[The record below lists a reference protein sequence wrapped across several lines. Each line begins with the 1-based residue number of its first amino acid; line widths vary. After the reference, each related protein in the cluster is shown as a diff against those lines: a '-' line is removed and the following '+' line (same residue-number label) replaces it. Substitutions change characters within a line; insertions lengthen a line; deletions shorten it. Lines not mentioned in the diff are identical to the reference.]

1 MSELAKNIVSTL
13 LDDENFVS
21 QCSESLKEILE
32 DKKFDSSDLPEVL
45 NLVVLIMDKSDNV
58 EIKEENIEEVLKT
71 LVVELLKKLDVFDEP
86 SEQVNK
92 MIESCIK
99 LLKTKVKTSSSFKKV
114 KKWFI
119 STFIKCNCTCKC

>member
-58 EIKEENIEEVLKT
+58 EIKEENIEE
-71 LVVELLKKLDVFDEP
+71 
-86 SEQVNK
+86 
-92 MIESCIK
+92 
-99 LLKTKVKTSSSFKKV
+99 
-114 KKWFI
+114 
-119 STFIKCNCTCKC
+119 

>member
-13 LDDENFVS
+13 LGDDNFVS

-58 EIKEENIEEVLKT
+58 EIKEENIEEVFKT
-71 LVVELLKKLDVFDEP
+71 LVIELLKKLDVFDEP

-92 MIESCIK
+92 MIDSCIK
-99 LLKTKVKTSSSFKKV
+99 LLKSKVKTSTFFSKV
-114 KKWFI
+114 KKWFASI
-119 STFIKCNCTCKC
+119 FIKCDCTC